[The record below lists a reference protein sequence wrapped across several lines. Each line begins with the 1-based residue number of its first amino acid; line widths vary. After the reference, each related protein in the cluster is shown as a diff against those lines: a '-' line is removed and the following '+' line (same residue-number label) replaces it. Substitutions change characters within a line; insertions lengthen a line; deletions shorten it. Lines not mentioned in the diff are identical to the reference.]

1 MSVNKTHIYKLSAW
15 EKLVYAILYGL
26 SFALSLLPLPVLYVF
41 SDFCY
46 VIFYHVIGYRRKIV
60 RRNLVQSFPEMKSK
74 EIKCIERRF
83 YRWLCDYIV
92 ETLKMISI
100 SPAEMRRR
108 MQFRGMEHIVRA
120 AAERRSCSVYIGH
133 YCNWEWVTSLGL
145 WLPEDVLGTQIY
157 HVLENRVF
165 DKFFLSIRSR
175 WHTVSV
181 PMAETLRRVAG
192 YHRDGQSIVM
202 GYISDQAPFWNNIHY
217 WTKFLNHDTPVLTG
231 AEKIAKR
238 FDDKV
243 LYFDISRPRRGYYVV
258 DVVELADHSRGIPD
272 YDVTEA
278 YFRALERSIR
288 RQPEF
293 WLWTHNR
300 WKRTR
305 EEYNRLAA
313 TGLYNLS
320 PADEK

>member
-1 MSVNKTHIYKLSAW
+1 MSVNKTHIYKLTAW
-15 EKLVYAILYGL
+15 EKLLYAIIYSL
-26 SFALSLLPLPVLYVF
+26 SFAISLLPLSILYIF

-46 VIFYHVIGYRRKIV
+46 LIIYHLIGYRRKIV
-60 RRNLVQSFPEMKSK
+60 RRNLVQSFPEKSSK
-74 EIKCIERRF
+74 EIKHIEKKF
-83 YRWLCDYIV
+83 YRWLCDYIF

-108 MQFRGMEHIVRA
+108 MQFRGMDLIEKAAKEH
-120 AAERRSCSVYIGH
+120 RSCSLYIGH
-133 YCNWEWVTSLGL
+133 YCNWEWITSIGL
-145 WLPEDVLGTQIY
+145 WLPKGVLGGQIY

-165 DKFFLSIRSR
+165 DKFFLSIRNR
-175 WHTVSV
+175 WNTVSI
-181 PMAETLRRVAG
+181 PMAETLRRIAN
-192 YHRDGQSIVM
+192 YHRNGLSMVI

-217 WTKFLNHDTPVLTG
+217 WTDFLHHDTPVLTG

-238 FDDKV
+238 FDDMAV
-243 LYFDISRPRRGYYVV
+243 YLDISRPRRGYYVV
-258 DVVELADHSRGIPD
+258 NIVELADHSKDVPD
-272 YDVTEA
+272 FGVTES
-278 YFRALERSIR
+278 YFRALEQSIH

-305 EEYNRLAA
+305 EEYNKLAA
-313 TGLYNLS
+313 TGMYNLS